1 MHTFLRFQEIQS
13 GKQRN
18 STCERTWHQ
27 FFMRL
32 SCYWSW
38 ISPYHYQSGCGSNV
52 ITRSLPVTG
61 QTLDNL
67 NSICFFTITN
77 CQLVNSYLLTHC
89 INYKFVSALSDY
101 WQRKL
106 ENFCSYRRIHIEG
119 WNERSYSERA
129 LKTCSRLRLWCV
141 YDIMSFFSL
150 RSASRNGY
158 CHVVFTR
165 KKELL
170 QSHASFLGSPC
181 LILTL
186 LGFVSASGNTNTS
199 YNMSCLLF

>member
-141 YDIMSFFSL
+141 YDIMSFFFTSFCVAKRVL
-150 RSASRNGY
+150 PCRVHKKKR
-158 CHVVFTR
+158 VVT
-165 KKELL
+165 KSCK
-170 QSHASFLGSPC
+170 
-181 LILTL
+181 L
-186 LGFVSASGNTNTS
+186 LGFT
-199 YNMSCLLF
+199 LFNPNFVRIRVRFRKYQYEG